1 MLDLKGPLD
10 VLNAADAA
18 LKKQAAEIADLLNAG
33 TEEATQQ
40 ALALQ
45 STLEALQADY
55 EAKKSMYDRLV
66 KANAPSDVEKLF
78 VPASP
83 TSPEADEVKP
93 KDVMTL
99 AEYNKL
105 HPRERLAFAKRGGKI
120 EEKED

>member
-10 VLNAADAA
+10 VLNAAEAA
-18 LKKQAAEIADLLNAG
+18 WKKQAAEIAELLSVG

-45 STLEALQADY
+45 STLDTLQADY
-55 EAKKSMYDRLV
+55 EAKKALYDRLV
-66 KANAPSDVEKLF
+66 KANAPSDVARLF

-83 TSPEADEVKP
+83 TSPEADEAKP
-93 KDVMTL
+93 RDVMTL
-99 AEYNKL
+99 AEFNQL
-105 HPRERLAFAKRGGKI
+105 SPRERLAFAKRGGKI

>member
-1 MLDLKGPLD
+1 MLDLKGALD
-10 VLNAADAA
+10 MLMAADAA
-18 LKKQAAEIADLLNAG
+18 LKTQAAEIADLLSQG

-45 STLEALQADY
+45 EPLDKLQADY

-83 TSPEADEVKP
+83 TSPEADEAKP

-99 AEYNKL
+99 AEFNSMR
-105 HPRERLAFAKRGGKI
+105 PRQRLAFAKRGGKI